1 MVKNDV
7 NTFEVCDG
15 VSFSYIKSSKF
26 KNAQLSFTF
35 FNQLDRSLVS
45 GLSLLISVLSDSCDK
60 FRNFR
65 DLNKYLENTYGAC
78 IDYDIFKIGNYH
90 AINLSVCALDD
101 KFTIKKGENIKKIVN
116 LLCELVF
123 NPFVVD
129 GKFEDK
135 IVDKRK
141 KEIIELIAG
150 EMSDKRVWSVIRCK
164 EEMFKDEKCGISK
177 YGTISDVNK
186 FDGKSLFDLYKKCL
200 VNSKVKVV
208 MISNSDYHESF
219 EKIKSEFL
227 EIKRNSDF
235 KFESVKEKN
244 PDSIS
249 EVYDKMNIQQ
259 CKLVMGF
266 RTPFIAPL
274 STYSMSLSSSIY
286 GGIPTSKLFM
296 NVREKLNLCYYCS
309 SKFDPST
316 GVLYVESG
324 VEENNSEKAKKE
336 IINQLDLMRKGEISD
351 DEIEDAKRF
360 LIQGAQTVSDNLD
373 RMCDWYT
380 LRFPLQISET
390 PEEFAEN
397 IKKVSK
403 EEIVD
408 CMSKAK
414 LDTVYMLKGE

>member
-101 KFTIKKGENIKKIVN
+101 KFTIEKGENIKKIVN

-141 KEIIELIAG
+141 KEIIELIAD

-186 FDGKSLFDLYKKCL
+186 FNGKSLFDLYKKCL

-219 EKIKSEFL
+219 EKIK
-227 EIKRNSDF
+227 
-235 KFESVKEKN
+235 
-244 PDSIS
+244 
-249 EVYDKMNIQQ
+249 
-259 CKLVMGF
+259 
-266 RTPFIAPL
+266 
-274 STYSMSLSSSIY
+274 
-286 GGIPTSKLFM
+286 
-296 NVREKLNLCYYCS
+296 
-309 SKFDPST
+309 
-316 GVLYVESG
+316 
-324 VEENNSEKAKKE
+324 
-336 IINQLDLMRKGEISD
+336 
-351 DEIEDAKRF
+351 
-360 LIQGAQTVSDNLD
+360 
-373 RMCDWYT
+373 
-380 LRFPLQISET
+380 
-390 PEEFAEN
+390 
-397 IKKVSK
+397 
-403 EEIVD
+403 
-408 CMSKAK
+408 
-414 LDTVYMLKGE
+414 